1 MALEGLQRTL
11 ERDKGVRTIF
21 LGSLKIF
28 FVLHR
33 FEIAHFQETLYEG
46 GIRGAAFVHS
56 PLLGRRGTYRC
67 VFHCIVS
74 FMFHQFRF
82 SWYLAISDNTFFE
95 YGTDPSFSHITQIQG
110 ADASFSHKP

>member
-1 MALEGLQRTL
+1 M
-11 ERDKGVRTIF
+11 
-21 LGSLKIF
+21 F

-67 VFHCIVS
+67 VFHCTIYVS
-74 FMFHQFRF
+74 PVPF
-82 SWYLAISDNTFFE
+82 SWYLAISDNAFFNM
-95 YGTDPSFSHITQIQG
+95 GQTHHFHT
-110 ADASFSHKP
+110 